1 MQAKLLEEWL
11 AGIQHCYLLLLL
23 LIVTFI
29 EHLLCNNYTALK
41 ILHAFSN
48 LKIVVVL
55 KYIHKVFDIS
65 LFEKWK
71 LIPFPLECGLDSA
84 TCS

>member
-1 MQAKLLEEWL
+1 MHVKHLKEWL
-11 AGIQHCYLLLLL
+11 VGIQHCYLLLLL

-41 ILHAFSN
+41 ILHALSN

-55 KYIHKVFDIS
+55 KYIHKVFD
-65 LFEKWK
+65 LFSRHGNWF
-71 LIPFPLECGLDSA
+71 LSPLGWTQLPAPKE
-84 TCS
+84 